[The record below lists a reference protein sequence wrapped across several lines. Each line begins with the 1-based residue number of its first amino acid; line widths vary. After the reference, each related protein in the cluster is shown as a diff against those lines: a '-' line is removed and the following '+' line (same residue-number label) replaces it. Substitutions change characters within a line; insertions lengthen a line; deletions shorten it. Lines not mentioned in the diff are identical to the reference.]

1 MVTRTTTITDPV
13 GIHARPA
20 AKFAQAATASGCT
33 VTIAK
38 QGGNPVPAG
47 SILSIM
53 GLGIKQGDTVEVTVD
68 GDNAEKRQPSAV
80 MDAIPASKPDTTPV
94 NDDPAPGPEQRPQPA
109 TSSITNVAAMA
120 HVSIATVSRVLSGK
134 RTKDDD
140 IARRVRAAA
149 EELNYSVNYAAS
161 SLRGAATNTIGLVI
175 PSATDHFSAGLLDE
189 LEPVIDMERQQL
201 LLGIGNE
208 QHTQDER
215 IESLVARKVDG
226 IIIVPAAGVDLAHT
240 LDRTTMT
247 TPIVQVGGRQRSF
260 RTSMVGID
268 ENAAMES
275 IVAHLAEQGVRSAAY
290 LAGKEVSFES
300 AEMFAMFHTQMRTHR
315 LVTDTS
321 WNRFGDS
328 TVERGYQCVWR
339 MFADSDARPPEAVIC
354 ADDMIALG
362 AMIALQTLGIRVP
375 DDVRVVG
382 YDDSPLALT
391 TMPTLTSVRPPF
403 LQIVTE
409 ALRLIGQ
416 GPDQAAHISLLPQ
429 LIVRGSTVVR
439 S

>member
-1 MVTRTTTITDPV
+1 
-13 GIHARPA
+13 
-20 AKFAQAATASGCT
+20 
-33 VTIAK
+33 
-38 QGGNPVPAG
+38 
-47 SILSIM
+47 
-53 GLGIKQGDTVEVTVD
+53 
-68 GDNAEKRQPSAV
+68 

-140 IARRVRAAA
+140 IARRGRAAA

-391 TMPTLTSVRPPF
+391 TMPTLTSAPDRAGARSGGAHLAAAPIDCPGLHRRAF
-403 LQIVTE
+403 LTRCRHSLPGISAQNSASNTS
-409 ALRLIGQ
+409 IG
-416 GPDQAAHISLLPQ
+416 LP
-429 LIVRGSTVVR
+429 LPSNRFLATAMASNRSTT

>member
-1 MVTRTTTITDPV
+1 
-13 GIHARPA
+13 
-20 AKFAQAATASGCT
+20 
-33 VTIAK
+33 
-38 QGGNPVPAG
+38 
-47 SILSIM
+47 
-53 GLGIKQGDTVEVTVD
+53 
-68 GDNAEKRQPSAV
+68 

-161 SLRGAATNTIGLVI
+161 SLRGAATTTIGLVI

>member
-1 MVTRTTTITDPV
+1 MRTDA
-13 GIHARPA
+13 HRKHMAAARRHTEHCEPHEE
-20 AKFAQAATASGCT
+20 T
-33 VTIAK
+33 
-38 QGGNPVPAG
+38 
-47 SILSIM
+47 
-53 GLGIKQGDTVEVTVD
+53 
-68 GDNAEKRQPSAV
+68 
-80 MDAIPASKPDTTPV
+80 AIPASKPDATPV
-94 NDDPAPGPEQRPQPA
+94 NDNPAPGPEQRPQPA

-321 WNRFGDS
+321 WNQFGDS

>member
-1 MVTRTTTITDPV
+1 M
-13 GIHARPA
+13 
-20 AKFAQAATASGCT
+20 
-33 VTIAK
+33 
-38 QGGNPVPAG
+38 
-47 SILSIM
+47 
-53 GLGIKQGDTVEVTVD
+53 
-68 GDNAEKRQPSAV
+68 
-80 MDAIPASKPDTTPV
+80 
-94 NDDPAPGPEQRPQPA
+94 
-109 TSSITNVAAMA
+109 
-120 HVSIATVSRVLSGK
+120 
-134 RTKDDD
+134 
-140 IARRVRAAA
+140 RRVRC
-149 EELNYSVNYAAS
+149 
-161 SLRGAATNTIGLVI
+161 AATNTIGLVI

>member
-1 MVTRTTTITDPV
+1 MNNYLS
-13 GIHARPA
+13 PA
-20 AKFAQAATASGCT
+20 ELLASYSAAG
-33 VTIAK
+33 
-38 QGGNPVPAG
+38 
-47 SILSIM
+47 
-53 GLGIKQGDTVEVTVD
+53 
-68 GDNAEKRQPSAV
+68 
-80 MDAIPASKPDTTPV
+80 
-94 NDDPAPGPEQRPQPA
+94 
-109 TSSITNVAAMA
+109 
-120 HVSIATVSRVLSGK
+120 
-134 RTKDDD
+134 
-140 IARRVRAAA
+140 VRKM
-149 EELNYSVNYAAS
+149 ERSAAS
-161 SLRGAATNTIGLVI
+161 LLLLGALAGAIIAIAAAATNTAVYGISDTWTVRTICGLLFPFGLGLVVVTGAELFTGNCML
-175 PSATDHFSAGLLDE
+175 PLTLLEKKGGSAVLMVRNWALVFAGNALGSLLVAWLCVSCGQLDYSAGALAVYTIRVGAAKCALPFGSALGLGVLCNLLVCLGVLAAASARE
-189 LEPVIDMERQQL
+189 TPGRLMGAFLPVCFFVLCGFEHSVANL
-201 LLGIGNE
+201 YYIGAALMAAAVP
-208 QHTQDER
+208 QYA
-215 IESLVARKVDG
+215 SLAA
-226 IIIVPAAGVDLAHT
+226 AAGVDLAHT

>member
-1 MVTRTTTITDPV
+1 M
-13 GIHARPA
+13 
-20 AKFAQAATASGCT
+20 
-33 VTIAK
+33 
-38 QGGNPVPAG
+38 
-47 SILSIM
+47 
-53 GLGIKQGDTVEVTVD
+53 
-68 GDNAEKRQPSAV
+68 
-80 MDAIPASKPDTTPV
+80 
-94 NDDPAPGPEQRPQPA
+94 
-109 TSSITNVAAMA
+109 
-120 HVSIATVSRVLSGK
+120 
-134 RTKDDD
+134 
-140 IARRVRAAA
+140 RRV
-149 EELNYSVNYAAS
+149 
-161 SLRGAATNTIGLVI
+161 RGAATNTIGLVI

>member
-1 MVTRTTTITDPV
+1 
-13 GIHARPA
+13 
-20 AKFAQAATASGCT
+20 
-33 VTIAK
+33 
-38 QGGNPVPAG
+38 
-47 SILSIM
+47 
-53 GLGIKQGDTVEVTVD
+53 
-68 GDNAEKRQPSAV
+68 
-80 MDAIPASKPDTTPV
+80 MDAIPASKPDATPV

-260 RTSMVGID
+260 RTS
-268 ENAAMES
+268 
-275 IVAHLAEQGVRSAAY
+275 
-290 LAGKEVSFES
+290 
-300 AEMFAMFHTQMRTHR
+300 
-315 LVTDTS
+315 

>member
-1 MVTRTTTITDPV
+1 
-13 GIHARPA
+13 
-20 AKFAQAATASGCT
+20 
-33 VTIAK
+33 
-38 QGGNPVPAG
+38 
-47 SILSIM
+47 
-53 GLGIKQGDTVEVTVD
+53 
-68 GDNAEKRQPSAV
+68 
-80 MDAIPASKPDTTPV
+80 MDAIPASKPDATPV

-226 IIIVPAAGVDLAHT
+226 IIIVPAAGVDLTHT

-382 YDDSPLALT
+382 YADSPLALT

>member
-1 MVTRTTTITDPV
+1 M
-13 GIHARPA
+13 
-20 AKFAQAATASGCT
+20 
-33 VTIAK
+33 
-38 QGGNPVPAG
+38 
-47 SILSIM
+47 
-53 GLGIKQGDTVEVTVD
+53 
-68 GDNAEKRQPSAV
+68 
-80 MDAIPASKPDTTPV
+80 
-94 NDDPAPGPEQRPQPA
+94 
-109 TSSITNVAAMA
+109 
-120 HVSIATVSRVLSGK
+120 
-134 RTKDDD
+134 
-140 IARRVRAAA
+140 
-149 EELNYSVNYAAS
+149 
-161 SLRGAATNTIGLVI
+161 
-175 PSATDHFSAGLLDE
+175 
-189 LEPVIDMERQQL
+189 
-201 LLGIGNE
+201 
-208 QHTQDER
+208 
-215 IESLVARKVDG
+215 
-226 IIIVPAAGVDLAHT
+226 
-240 LDRTTMT
+240 
-247 TPIVQVGGRQRSF
+247 
-260 RTSMVGID
+260 
-268 ENAAMES
+268 
-275 IVAHLAEQGVRSAAY
+275 RSAAY

-321 WNRFGDS
+321 WNQFGDS

>member
-1 MVTRTTTITDPV
+1 
-13 GIHARPA
+13 
-20 AKFAQAATASGCT
+20 
-33 VTIAK
+33 
-38 QGGNPVPAG
+38 
-47 SILSIM
+47 
-53 GLGIKQGDTVEVTVD
+53 
-68 GDNAEKRQPSAV
+68 
-80 MDAIPASKPDTTPV
+80 
-94 NDDPAPGPEQRPQPA
+94 
-109 TSSITNVAAMA
+109 
-120 HVSIATVSRVLSGK
+120 
-134 RTKDDD
+134 
-140 IARRVRAAA
+140 
-149 EELNYSVNYAAS
+149 
-161 SLRGAATNTIGLVI
+161 
-175 PSATDHFSAGLLDE
+175 
-189 LEPVIDMERQQL
+189 MERQQL

-226 IIIVPAAGVDLAHT
+226 IIIVHAAGVDLAHT

-321 WNRFGDS
+321 WNRLGDS

-391 TMPTLTSVRPPF
+391 TMPTLTSVRPPL

>member
-1 MVTRTTTITDPV
+1 
-13 GIHARPA
+13 
-20 AKFAQAATASGCT
+20 
-33 VTIAK
+33 
-38 QGGNPVPAG
+38 
-47 SILSIM
+47 
-53 GLGIKQGDTVEVTVD
+53 
-68 GDNAEKRQPSAV
+68 
-80 MDAIPASKPDTTPV
+80 MDAIPASKPDATPV

-109 TSSITNVAAMA
+109 
-120 HVSIATVSRVLSGK
+120 VSRVLSGK

>member
-1 MVTRTTTITDPV
+1 
-13 GIHARPA
+13 
-20 AKFAQAATASGCT
+20 
-33 VTIAK
+33 
-38 QGGNPVPAG
+38 
-47 SILSIM
+47 
-53 GLGIKQGDTVEVTVD
+53 
-68 GDNAEKRQPSAV
+68 
-80 MDAIPASKPDTTPV
+80 
-94 NDDPAPGPEQRPQPA
+94 
-109 TSSITNVAAMA
+109 
-120 HVSIATVSRVLSGK
+120 
-134 RTKDDD
+134 
-140 IARRVRAAA
+140 
-149 EELNYSVNYAAS
+149 
-161 SLRGAATNTIGLVI
+161 
-175 PSATDHFSAGLLDE
+175 
-189 LEPVIDMERQQL
+189 MERQQL

-247 TPIVQVGGRQRSF
+247 PPIVQGGGRQRSF

-375 DDVRVVG
+375 
-382 YDDSPLALT
+382 
-391 TMPTLTSVRPPF
+391 TLTSVRPPF

>member
-1 MVTRTTTITDPV
+1 MCSPANAPRTTTSH
-13 GIHARPA
+13 G
-20 AKFAQAATASGCT
+20 
-33 VTIAK
+33 
-38 QGGNPVPAG
+38 
-47 SILSIM
+47 
-53 GLGIKQGDTVEVTVD
+53 
-68 GDNAEKRQPSAV
+68 
-80 MDAIPASKPDTTPV
+80 
-94 NDDPAPGPEQRPQPA
+94 
-109 TSSITNVAAMA
+109 
-120 HVSIATVSRVLSGK
+120 
-134 RTKDDD
+134 
-140 IARRVRAAA
+140 AAA

>member
-1 MVTRTTTITDPV
+1 M
-13 GIHARPA
+13 
-20 AKFAQAATASGCT
+20 
-33 VTIAK
+33 
-38 QGGNPVPAG
+38 
-47 SILSIM
+47 
-53 GLGIKQGDTVEVTVD
+53 
-68 GDNAEKRQPSAV
+68 KRQPSAV
-80 MDAIPASKPDTTPV
+80 MDAIPASKPDATPV

-416 GPDQAAHISLLPQ
+416 GPDQAAHLSLLPQ
-429 LIVRGSTVVR
+429 LIVRGSPVVR
-439 S
+439 SGPGAVIASPESARRTAPRTPASGCRCLATASWPR

>member
-1 MVTRTTTITDPV
+1 
-13 GIHARPA
+13 
-20 AKFAQAATASGCT
+20 
-33 VTIAK
+33 
-38 QGGNPVPAG
+38 
-47 SILSIM
+47 
-53 GLGIKQGDTVEVTVD
+53 
-68 GDNAEKRQPSAV
+68 

-429 LIVRGSTVVR
+429 LIVRGLHRRAFLTRCRHSLPGISAQNSASNTSIGLPLPSNRFLATVMASNRSTT

>member
-1 MVTRTTTITDPV
+1 
-13 GIHARPA
+13 
-20 AKFAQAATASGCT
+20 
-33 VTIAK
+33 
-38 QGGNPVPAG
+38 
-47 SILSIM
+47 
-53 GLGIKQGDTVEVTVD
+53 
-68 GDNAEKRQPSAV
+68 

-328 TVERGYQCVWR
+328 T
-339 MFADSDARPPEAVIC
+339 DSDARPPEAVIC

>member
-1 MVTRTTTITDPV
+1 
-13 GIHARPA
+13 
-20 AKFAQAATASGCT
+20 
-33 VTIAK
+33 
-38 QGGNPVPAG
+38 
-47 SILSIM
+47 
-53 GLGIKQGDTVEVTVD
+53 
-68 GDNAEKRQPSAV
+68 

-382 YDDSPLALT
+382 YR
-391 TMPTLTSVRPPF
+391 RPPACLDDDADADLGPPAVPPDRHRGAAPDRAGARSGGAHLAAAPIDCPGLHRRAF
-403 LQIVTE
+403 LTRCRHSLPGINVQNSASNTS
-409 ALRLIGQ
+409 IG
-416 GPDQAAHISLLPQ
+416 LP
-429 LIVRGSTVVR
+429 LPSNRFLATAMASNRSTT

>member
-1 MVTRTTTITDPV
+1 
-13 GIHARPA
+13 
-20 AKFAQAATASGCT
+20 
-33 VTIAK
+33 
-38 QGGNPVPAG
+38 
-47 SILSIM
+47 
-53 GLGIKQGDTVEVTVD
+53 
-68 GDNAEKRQPSAV
+68 

-416 GPDQAAHISLLPQ
+416 GPDQAGAHLAAAPIDCPGLHRRAFLTRCRHSLPGISAQNSASNTSIGLP
-429 LIVRGSTVVR
+429 LPSNRFLATVMASNRSTT

>member
-1 MVTRTTTITDPV
+1 
-13 GIHARPA
+13 
-20 AKFAQAATASGCT
+20 
-33 VTIAK
+33 
-38 QGGNPVPAG
+38 
-47 SILSIM
+47 
-53 GLGIKQGDTVEVTVD
+53 
-68 GDNAEKRQPSAV
+68 
-80 MDAIPASKPDTTPV
+80 
-94 NDDPAPGPEQRPQPA
+94 
-109 TSSITNVAAMA
+109 
-120 HVSIATVSRVLSGK
+120 
-134 RTKDDD
+134 
-140 IARRVRAAA
+140 
-149 EELNYSVNYAAS
+149 
-161 SLRGAATNTIGLVI
+161 
-175 PSATDHFSAGLLDE
+175 
-189 LEPVIDMERQQL
+189 
-201 LLGIGNE
+201 
-208 QHTQDER
+208 
-215 IESLVARKVDG
+215 
-226 IIIVPAAGVDLAHT
+226 
-240 LDRTTMT
+240 
-247 TPIVQVGGRQRSF
+247 
-260 RTSMVGID
+260 
-268 ENAAMES
+268 
-275 IVAHLAEQGVRSAAY
+275 
-290 LAGKEVSFES
+290 
-300 AEMFAMFHTQMRTHR
+300 MFHTQMRTHR